1 MLKWVR
7 GFLLLFGF
15 ALFVLP
21 LPAAAQTEAK
31 APVTVPLYQSAQR
44 HLLVRLRVN
53 GEKPLLFIF
62 DTGASFPLIVE
73 PWAAK
78 TLHLAPTSKTTL
90 EGIPLGIAPLQSVR
104 AFGGRGEVNLP
115 GLDKAYLA
123 PRPLFSEPYNGEQA
137 AGIVGFGMLQ
147 HLVVTLDLN
156 RLEMRFLPDVPNA
169 LKQNAVALK
178 LHKPGGGFG
187 RFYLEAQVEGG
198 VPFLAL
204 IDTGSEMS
212 IFNPKRIQNAVG
224 TRVSSRRLSAYMGA
238 AGTPYTFGEAQLKTL
253 RLGDEQAESFV
264 VSPPFLVEPDVVVAL
279 DAPAP
284 GAKPFGADLL
294 GLGFLRRFT
303 LTFDENKDA
312 VYLRRA
318 PDYQKQARLPGWIG
332 AAIIPAP
339 ETASSR
345 AKNGFPIFG
354 SVEYDLPAHRV
365 GIKPGD
371 FLISVDDKPAE
382 ISAETPFERVQGWLN
397 DFAGTSVRLTV
408 RTKNDKERTVTLT
421 RISPFER
428 SGLFD
433 NVPDTGVVFAHG
445 VRSGV
450 SVWVITF
457 VEPSSWGDKCGL
469 AEGDEIINLN
479 GKPSA
484 GLSIPEFFTLWK
496 GAAQKPL
503 RLGIKRGNKTAAVIL
518 KLK

>member
-1 MLKWVR
+1 MLKWMRV
-7 GFLLLFGF
+7 LLLVGF
-15 ALFVLP
+15 ALPALL

-90 EGIPLGIAPLQSVR
+90 EGIALGIAPLQSVR
-104 AFGGRGEVNLP
+104 AFGGSREVDLP
-115 GLDKAYLA
+115 GLNKAYLA
-123 PRPLFSEPYNGEQA
+123 PRSLFSEPYNGEQA
-137 AGIVGFGMLQ
+137 AGIVGFGILQ

-169 LKQNAVALK
+169 FEQNAVALK

-212 IFNPKRIQNAVG
+212 IFNPKRLHKALG
-224 TRVSSRRLSAYMGA
+224 TQVSSRRLSAYMGA
-238 AGTPYTFGEAQLKTL
+238 AGTPYTFDEAQLKTL
-253 RLGDEQAESFV
+253 RLGDARAEPFV
-264 VSPPFLVEPDVVVAL
+264 VSSPFLVEPDVVVAL

-318 PDYQKQARLPGWIG
+318 SDYQKQARLPGWIG
-332 AAIIPAP
+332 AAIVPAP

-345 AKNGFPIFG
+345 AKTNGFPIFS
-354 SVEYDLPAHRV
+354 SVQYDLPAHRA

-371 FLISVDDKPAE
+371 FLISLDNKSAE
-382 ISAETPFERVQGWLN
+382 ISTETTFERVQGWLN

-408 RTKNDKERTVTLT
+408 RTGNDKERTATLT

-433 NVPDTGVVFAHG
+433 NVPDTGAA
-445 VRSGV
+445 
-450 SVWVITF
+450 T
-457 VEPSSWGDKCGL
+457 
-469 AEGDEIINLN
+469 
-479 GKPSA
+479 KP
-484 GLSIPEFFTLWK
+484 
-496 GAAQKPL
+496 Q
-503 RLGIKRGNKTAAVIL
+503 R
-518 KLK
+518 